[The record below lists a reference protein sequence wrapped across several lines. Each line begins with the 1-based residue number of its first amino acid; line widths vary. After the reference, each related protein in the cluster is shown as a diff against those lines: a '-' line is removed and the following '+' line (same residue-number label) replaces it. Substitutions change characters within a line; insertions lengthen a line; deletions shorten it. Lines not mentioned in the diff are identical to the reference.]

1 MSIEMIFEIAK
12 EMDWPITDT
21 LAKLEM
27 NGFELSLDA
36 RKLGEVMGVFTPD
49 PEFDY

>member
-12 EMDWPITDT
+12 EMGWPIADT

-27 NGFELSLDA
+27 NGIELSTDA
-36 RKLGEVMGVFTPD
+36 RKLGEVMGVFISD